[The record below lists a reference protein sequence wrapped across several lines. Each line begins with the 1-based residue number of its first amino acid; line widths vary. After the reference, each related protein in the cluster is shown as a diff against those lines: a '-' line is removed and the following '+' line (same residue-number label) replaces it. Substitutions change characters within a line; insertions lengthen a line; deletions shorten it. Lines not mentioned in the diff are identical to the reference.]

1 MKLKIRLNLLLTLN
15 PAKSRPGGILFFIHM
30 KYYLHDSNSFS
41 DEKVTELYMA
51 FGYEGLGLFYTALEK
66 FAQQEKPVKTAV
78 LKKQLNIGKKLE
90 KCWSFM
96 EEIGLISSNN
106 GESFNKQLLKFS
118 ENYKIKKEKSAERL
132 KQWRDNQQVT
142 ENETRSELVR
152 NASKVKISKVKE
164 SKDIV
169 EEFII
174 PSVEEVENYF
184 FENGYRKDVAKK
196 AWNYYNNLN
205 WKNSKG
211 KKVLNWKNT
220 VMNNW
225 FTEENKIKTVVNHL
239 YSPVVN

>member
-1 MKLKIRLNLLLTLN
+1 
-15 PAKSRPGGILFFIHM
+15 
-30 KYYLHDSNSFS
+30 
-41 DEKVTELYMA
+41 MA
-51 FGYEGLGLFYTALEK
+51 YGYEGLGLFYTALEK

-118 ENYKIKKEKSAERL
+118 ENYKIKKEKTAERL
-132 KQWRDNQQVT
+132 KQWRENQQVT

-169 EEFII
+169 EEFVI
-174 PSVEEVENYF
+174 PLIEEVENYF

-211 KKVLNWKNT
+211 KKVVNWKNT

-225 FTEENKIKTVVNHL
+225 FTEENKIKIVVNHL

>member
-1 MKLKIRLNLLLTLN
+1 
-15 PAKSRPGGILFFIHM
+15 M

-66 FAQQEKPVKTAV
+66 FAQQEKPIKTAV

-96 EEIGLISSNN
+96 ESIGLISSNN

-132 KQWRDNQQVT
+132 KQWRENQQVT
-142 ENETRSELVR
+142 ENVTHSELVR

-164 SKDIV
+164 SKVKVLQVINPTLEDVIL
-169 EEFII
+169 
-174 PSVEEVENYF
+174 YF
-184 FENGYRKDVAKK
+184 NENGYSREAATK
-196 AWNYYNNLN
+196 AFNYYSNLG

-211 KKVLNWKNT
+211 NEVVNWKNT
-220 VMNNW
+220 MLNNW
-225 FTEENKIKTVVNHL
+225 FKEENKKKVQAPIIPTF
-239 YSPVVN
+239 YY

>member
-1 MKLKIRLNLLLTLN
+1 
-15 PAKSRPGGILFFIHM
+15 
-30 KYYLHDSNSFS
+30 
-41 DEKVTELYMA
+41 MA

-132 KQWRDNQQVT
+132 KQWRENQQVT

-164 SKDIV
+164 SKDIA

-174 PSVEEVENYF
+174 PLIEEVENYF

-211 KKVLNWKNT
+211 KKVVNWKNT

>member
-1 MKLKIRLNLLLTLN
+1 
-15 PAKSRPGGILFFIHM
+15 
-30 KYYLHDSNSFS
+30 
-41 DEKVTELYMA
+41 MA
-51 FGYEGLGLFYTALEK
+51 YGYEGLGLFYTALEK

-132 KQWRDNQQVT
+132 KQWRENQQVT

-164 SKDIV
+164 SKDII

-174 PSVEEVENYF
+174 PKIEEVENYF

-211 KKVLNWKNT
+211 KKVVNWKNT

>member
-1 MKLKIRLNLLLTLN
+1 
-15 PAKSRPGGILFFIHM
+15 M

-66 FAQQEKPVKTAV
+66 FAQQEKPIKTAV
-78 LKKQLNIGKKLE
+78 LKRQLNIGKKLE

-96 EEIGLISSNN
+96 ESIGLISSNN

-132 KQWRDNQQVT
+132 KQWRENQQVT
-142 ENETRSELVR
+142 ENVTHSELVR

-164 SKDIV
+164 SKVKVLQVINPTLEDVI
-169 EEFII
+169 F
-174 PSVEEVENYF
+174 YF
-184 FENGYRKDVAKK
+184 NENGYSREAATK
-196 AWNYYNNLN
+196 AFNYYSNLG

-211 KKVLNWKNT
+211 NEVINWKNT
-220 VMNNW
+220 MLNNW
-225 FTEENKIKTVVNHL
+225 FKDENKKKVQAPIIPTF
-239 YSPVVN
+239 YY